1 MNTIRTIQP
10 YWDERVQTWVFD
22 DPAAGLV
29 REPFISGIPAMID
42 FVTANIEDA
51 RSGFQLLFSDEPFPG
66 YQFELHRINRTY
78 GGWNY
83 RVINPPM
90 VGWLCPAMFRYFE
103 AAPATIYIA
112 AGELTSDQRGRMS
125 FNQERRE
132 DILRN
137 FVQRVADG
145 EVSQGMLRS
154 FARDTLEKANE
165 QREVCPLPPS

>member
-10 YWDERVQTWVFD
+10 YWEERVQTWVFD

-42 FVTANIEDA
+42 FLTANIEDA
-51 RSGFQLLFSDEPFPG
+51 RSGFQLLFSNEPFPG
-66 YQFELHRINRTY
+66 YQFELHRANKAY

-103 AAPATIYIA
+103 DAPAIIYIA
-112 AGELTSDQRGRMS
+112 AGELTSDQRGGMS
-125 FNQERRE
+125 FNRDRRE
-132 DILRN
+132 DIFRN

-145 EVSQGMLRS
+145 EVSPQMLQS
-154 FARDTLEKANE
+154 FAKDTLEKADE
-165 QREVCPLPPS
+165 QQDACLLRPS